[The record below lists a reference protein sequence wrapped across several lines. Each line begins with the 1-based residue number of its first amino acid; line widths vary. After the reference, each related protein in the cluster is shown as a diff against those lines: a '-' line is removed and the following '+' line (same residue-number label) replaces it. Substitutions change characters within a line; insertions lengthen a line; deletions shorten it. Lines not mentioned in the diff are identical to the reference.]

1 MKILLIAGSLQSSSL
16 FSEKGE
22 TMMILPKKQAA
33 YLLLGALALFF
44 SGLVS
49 VSAAPITLTANTSGS
64 FGAGSSGGTV
74 GGGGSTLT
82 VGATT
87 ITFNSKP
94 NELNV
99 TLDPPTIGT
108 SNVTL
113 GVFNATSSALTSVN
127 GATFTLNVTFT
138 VPSDVSPK
146 PGIYNATLTG
156 VITSGASGATVNW
169 STTTLTF
176 NSPSIGSF
184 TLTLEPSTP
193 INAPSSPDASRIRGT
208 ITAAPIPE
216 PVTLATLGGGL
227 AGLAALSK
235 RRRKSNES

>member
-1 MKILLIAGSLQSSSL
+1 
-16 FSEKGE
+16 
-22 TMMILPKKQAA
+22 MILPKKQAA
-33 YLLLGALALFF
+33 YMLLGVMTLLFF
-44 SGLVS
+44 GLVS
-49 VSAAPITLTANTSGS
+49 VSAAPVTLTANTSGS

-82 VGATT
+82 VGGTT
-87 ITFNSKP
+87 ITFSSKT

-99 TLDPPTIGT
+99 TLDPPAITS

-113 GVFNATSSALTSVN
+113 GIFNATSSGLSSVN

-146 PGIYNATLTG
+146 PGVYNATLTG
-156 VITSGASGATVNW
+156 AITSTASGASVVW

-176 NSPSIGSF
+176 NSPSTGTF

-208 ITAAPIPE
+208 ITAAPVPE
-216 PVTLATLGGGL
+216 PLTLATLGSGL
-227 AGLAALSK
+227 AGLAAVI
-235 RRRKSNES
+235 RRRKKNAE